1 MLYVVG
7 FALVWL
13 PVVAVVLVARS
24 RQSRRAWWRVRAWWS
39 MRQAER
45 GHGTESWQEQ
55 AAYHWPGKDDD

>member
-7 FALVWL
+7 FALPWL
-13 PVVAVVLVARS
+13 PIVAVVLVARS

-45 GHGTESWQEQ
+45 GPGVESW
-55 AAYHWPGKDDD
+55 